1 MDPVS
6 ASIVLAGVA
15 GRVAYRRHQLIRRCS
30 RKERA
35 WNSLQSLAKA
45 GIDLEQL
52 RTLCR
57 QERAWFQTVT
67 PDDVTRL
74 CNGNQSY
81 LNEASNLIK
90 LSRRSNATFN
100 FIVEELKDFT
110 TASLVTFLTRQEN
123 NRQFIVDLLEA
134 GYDLKELQN
143 IASDAT
149 LNGWSESQVI
159 DAIATLVK
167 DDNLMQAIESDAIE
181 LVIEM
186 VQNPDAAELVNG
198 VVAIC
203 GGVVENGEAAWTVVT
218 TAGELFFDVFLAFIA
233 E

>member
-6 ASIVLAGVA
+6 ACIVLAGVA
-15 GRVAYRRHQLIRRCS
+15 GKVAYRRHQRIRRGS

-45 GIDLEQL
+45 GIDLEQV

-67 PDDVTRL
+67 PEDVSRL

-90 LSRRSNATFN
+90 LCGRSNTTFI
-100 FIVEELKDFT
+100 FIVKELKDVT

-134 GYDLKELQN
+134 GYDLAALQN
-143 IASDAT
+143 IASDAM
-149 LNGWSESQVI
+149 LNDWSGEEVA
-159 DAIATLVK
+159 DAIATLVIN
-167 DDNLMQAIESDAIE
+167 DNLMRAMQCEAFE
-181 LVIEM
+181 LVKEM
-186 VQNPDAAELVNG
+186 MQNPDAAELVNG

-218 TAGELFFDVFLAFIA
+218 TAGELIMDFFLAAI